1 MTLHTSDGSWA
12 LSSAIMCRSLVQDL
26 RVRNAMQSPH
36 ARRILQI
43 VRDLKYTIS
52 YKRGRRIDPA
62 KWRSSDSHINFCI
75 TRPSRTV
82 REKSVSNKRTKT
94 TKDIP
99 TLEDRS
105 QEVDERPFHPFHYS
119 LIRYGLSV
127 YGECPG

>member
-1 MTLHTSDGSWA
+1 M
-12 LSSAIMCRSLVQDL
+12 
-26 RVRNAMQSPH
+26 RNAMQSPH

-62 KWRSSDSHINFCI
+62 EWRSSDSHINFCI

-82 REKSVSNKRTKT
+82 REKSVSKRRTKT

-99 TLEDRS
+99 TPEGR
-105 QEVDERPFHPFHYS
+105 EVKKSKNGLF
-119 LIRYGLSV
+119 IRFVTL
-127 YGECPG
+127 